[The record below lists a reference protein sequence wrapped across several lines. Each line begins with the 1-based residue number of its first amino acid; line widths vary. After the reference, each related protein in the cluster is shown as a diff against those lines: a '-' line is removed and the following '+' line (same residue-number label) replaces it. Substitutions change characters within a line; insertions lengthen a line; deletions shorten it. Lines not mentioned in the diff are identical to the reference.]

1 VLSGGDPPATSE
13 DVVESATSVLDV
25 VESAASLLDVVDATV
40 LAVVDGAVVAPGVVE
55 VGG

>member
-1 VLSGGDPPATSE
+1 MLSGGDPPATSE